1 MRWRRLSRR
10 HAEVFRASGVEVR
23 VEPEVVRL
31 AINLPPSPV
40 PVSAE
45 PDTIR
50 RLADYQR
57 ISGVLWI
64 VLGIVQLLSVYGI
77 IAGLWNIPVGIGR
90 LRQATRIRASDE
102 TIPAAFE
109 GVVGL
114 VVIGVINLILGGV
127 IGVIVVGLDFWIRDR
142 VLKLQGLFTEVCHS
156 STLTLARSCGVR
168 PGKPSVP
175 NCLPLP
181 TVQRPARPAVS
192 ANDQQ
197 AECGPQ
203 LRRERPLAPLS
214 DVPQLV
220 AQDTA

>member
-1 MRWRRLSRR
+1 MLAIPNYVAARDLAHGDAQRY
-10 HAEVFRASGVEVR
+10 AEIFRANGVEVR
-23 VEPEVVRL
+23 VEPETVKL
-31 AINLPPSPV
+31 AINLPPSSLPV

-77 IAGLWNIPVGIGR
+77 IAGLWNIPVGIGQ
-90 LRQATRIRASDE
+90 LRQATRIRARDE
-102 TIPAAFE
+102 TIPPAFE

-142 VLKLQGLFTEVCHS
+142 VLKHRALFTEVVPQ
-156 STLTLARSCGVR
+156 LDAYAR
-168 PGKPSVP
+168 KK
-175 NCLPLP
+175 
-181 TVQRPARPAVS
+181 
-192 ANDQQ
+192 
-197 AECGPQ
+197 
-203 LRRERPLAPLS
+203 LRREARHVKHAALLAAS
-214 DVPQLV
+214 DRSATREVGE
-220 AQDTA
+220 AGE

>member
-1 MRWRRLSRR
+1 MLAIPNYVAARNLVHEDAERY
-10 HAEVFRASGVEVR
+10 AEVFRASGVEVR
-23 VEPEVVRL
+23 VEPEVVKL
-31 AINLPPSPV
+31 AINLPPSPVPV

-142 VLKLQGLFTEVCHS
+142 VLKHRGLFTEVVPQ
-156 STLTLARSCGVR
+156 LDAYAR
-168 PGKPSVP
+168 KK
-175 NCLPLP
+175 
-181 TVQRPARPAVS
+181 
-192 ANDQQ
+192 
-197 AECGPQ
+197 
-203 LRRERPLAPLS
+203 LRREARQAKRAELLAAGGRS
-214 DVPQLV
+214 AARQAGGVSE
-220 AQDTA
+220 